1 MPAIKKTYALDKKT
15 GVMVETTP
23 EELRPITEALA
34 RDTRRVRRR
43 MKQGSIQ
50 RSASYPYESEAM
62 AVDPED
68 IPMARAIALANG
80 LNTEY
85 TRTGEPIITSASHRL
100 EHMRAFDFYD
110 RNGVSSPRNR

>member
-43 MKQGSIQ
+43 MKQGSVQ

-68 IPMARAIALANG
+68 ISSAREILARHG
-80 LNTEY
+80 VSTEY
-85 TRTGEPIITSASHRL
+85 TRSGEPIIRSS
-100 EHMRAFDFYD
+100 EHLRQHAQAMGFYMR
-110 RNGVSSPRNR
+110 NSIWSPKNR